1 MSIKWWMDKQ
11 NVVYPYKWST
21 FQPFKEW
28 SIDKCYNMDEPWYA
42 GWQNPDI
49 KDHTL
54 HDSIYMNYSEKEN
67 SYTKKSTKVAD
78 RGWRGEGMGS
88 DC

>member
-1 MSIKWWMDKQ
+1 
-11 NVVYPYKWST
+11 
-21 FQPFKEW
+21 
-28 SIDKCYNMDEPWYA
+28 MDEPWKYYA

-49 KDHTL
+49 KDHIL
-54 HDSIYMNYSEKEN
+54 HDSIYINYSEMEN

-78 RGWRGEGMGS
+78 RGWWEGLGS

>member
-1 MSIKWWMDKQ
+1 
-11 NVVYPYKWST
+11 
-21 FQPFKEW
+21 
-28 SIDKCYNMDEPWYA
+28 MDEPWYA

-49 KDHTL
+49 KDHIL

-78 RGWRGEGMGS
+78 TGWRGEGMGS